1 MRRRCYENEV
11 TGFFWSSEAG
21 DELVPL
27 VSSATA
33 FTTVRA
39 SVRLVDNY
47 EFRTSAK
54 EISAAPV
61 AFYEVNG
68 YDYER
73 VNIEK

>member
-11 TGFFWSSEAG
+11 TGFFWSREAG
-21 DELVPL
+21 DELVSL
-27 VSSATA
+27 VSSTAA
-33 FTTVRA
+33 FTAVRA
-39 SVRLVDNY
+39 GVRLVDY
-47 EFRTSAK
+47 HQFRAGTK
-54 EISAAPV
+54 KIAAAAV